1 MGYVASIPMYRI
13 REYARVQ
20 IHHYFC
26 VEVELGVDA
35 EQRPFEHMCAWLAT
49 TIVEWFL

>member
-20 IHHYFC
+20 IHRYFYA
-26 VEVELGVDA
+26 EAESGVDA
-35 EQRPFEHMCAWLAT
+35 VQRPFEHMCALLAT
-49 TIVEWFL
+49 MIAE